1 MKGYEVL
8 QLLKDYLEYYH
19 LEGWNPIVENRS
31 TNRFGYVKHS
41 KKEIGMSRKLSEI
54 NPKAIVERVIRHEV
68 AHALL
73 GKGVGHNMLWKR
85 TCISIG
91 GDGKT
96 KYSAVDTNTM
106 RTGIRIPLDGTK
118 EVESIPMPT
127 LKTKTYSWVNK
138 KGQTVTIT
146 ERYKS

>member
-1 MKGYEVL
+1 
-8 QLLKDYLEYYH
+8 
-19 LEGWNPIVENRS
+19 
-31 TNRFGYVKHS
+31 
-41 KKEIGMSRKLSEI
+41 MSAKLSAI
-54 NPKAIVERVIRHEV
+54 NPKSVVERVIRHEI

-73 GKGVGHNMLWKR
+73 GSEHGHNWLWKH
-85 TCISIG
+85 TCKAIG
-91 GDGKT
+91 GDGET
-96 KYSAVDTNTM
+96 KYSWRDTNTM